1 MSEIFLKLL
10 NRPKQACIFVF
21 ITTLLICGYVAF
33 VFYKLEVQDEKD
45 MAMALAKSHAST
57 LMNTLSKST
66 SANYAFAAM
75 IQKSQGDP
83 DGFSYFADSLK
94 PLYPDVTLFSL
105 APQGVIQYIYPLK
118 KHEKALHKHLPISN
132 EEKHHNI
139 SGQARRSVTF
149 QGPVHL
155 FSDKQ
160 EVVASFPIY
169 LPNEQGRAAFW
180 GLSIT
185 TIDLTDLIRRLD
197 FQSVINR
204 HLDYQLT
211 SIALSP
217 NAKEQTLSAS
227 QNIASSQHAIHL
239 DIPVQGMMWRL
250 YLAPEGAWIPAW
262 VTWLGVLLVIFVS
275 LLASCFVYWCLKNRL
290 INHDLESLVNKR
302 VGALKTSNKRLK
314 TLLNAMPDS
323 VYEVGVDGCIIT
335 YHSPR
340 IDQDYHFLGSPLGMN
355 YQDFFPASVKLAFE
369 AAQHSAKK
377 HGTTRGHECYLESE
391 HERRWYEVSATYFQ
405 PDHEKDGFFDIVV
418 SEVTFRKSVESELR
432 IAATAFRTQDGIL
445 ITDTQNRI
453 VRVNS
458 AFEKITGYTE
468 KEVIGKTPAIISSGR
483 HSKAFFRDM
492 YEHIEKCEGWEGE
505 IWNRRKDG
513 EIFPEWL
520 SISVVKDERGVLTH
534 YVATFK
540 DITETKDNERRIN
553 QLNYY
558 DSLTRLANRRLIT
571 KDLDHILESGILTFR
586 RSALLFVDIDHFKD
600 VNDVKGHLVGDML
613 LQQVASRL
621 MDSTRS
627 GDIVSRFGGDEF
639 LIMLEDVDV
648 SVSEDRIAYR
658 AKHVAEKIM
667 KALSMPFELDG
678 APYNL
683 SASIGI
689 ALFGKETSNSE
700 EVIKQAELALYEA
713 KGRGR
718 NQVCFYAPQMHEKVL
733 ERVTLDSD
741 FRRALAEEQF
751 VLYYQPQWTANQE
764 MKGVEA
770 LVRWRHPEKGMISPV
785 YFIPFAEESKL
796 ILPLG
801 DWVLRTA
808 LKQLADWQ
816 QDPALKHLI
825 MSVNV
830 SALQFSQEGFVS
842 QVKEVIY
849 QTGIPPAQ
857 LQIEL
862 TESMLVHDQFDII
875 QKMQSLKQLGVLISL
890 DDFGTGYSSLS
901 YLQQLPIDQLK
912 IDQSFIRAIQE
923 SDKQAS
929 LAASII
935 GLGHNLH
942 MEVIAEGVE
951 TQAQFDWLKQHECDL
966 FQGFLLARPMSIDTF
981 CY

>member
-1 MSEIFLKLL
+1 MLDFFLKLL
-10 NRPKQACIFVF
+10 NRPKQVCIFVF
-21 ITTLLICGYVAF
+21 ITALLILGYVAF
-33 VFYKLEVQDEKD
+33 QFYKIEVQDEKN
-45 MAMALAKSHAST
+45 MAMALAQSNASLLVTTLNKSV
-57 LMNTLSKST
+57 

-75 IQKSQGDP
+75 LQKSQGNP
-83 DGFSYFADSLK
+83 VGFSYLADSLK
-94 PLYPDVTLFSL
+94 TYYPDVELFSL
-105 APQGVIQYIYPLK
+105 APQGLIQYIYPLK
-118 KHEKALHKHLPISN
+118 GHEQSLNKSLFIGDD
-132 EEKHHNI
+132 EKRLYL
-139 SGQARRSVTF
+139 SGDAPRSVTF
-149 QGPVHL
+149 RGPLHV

-160 EVVASFPIY
+160 EIIGSFPVY
-169 LPNEQGRAAFW
+169 LQDQQGHSSFW
-180 GLSIT
+180 GLSNT
-185 TIDLTDLIRRLD
+185 VIDMADLMQRLD
-197 FQSVINR
+197 LNEFVSR
-204 HLDYQLT
+204 HLNYQLT
-211 SIALSP
+211 VLNQAQHRKAQTVAASKEISSSP
-217 NAKEQTLSAS
+217 Y
-227 QNIASSQHAIHL
+227 AIHL
-239 DIPVQGMMWRL
+239 DIPIQGMTWRL
-250 YLAPEGAWIPAW
+250 YLAPESSW
-262 VTWLGVLLVIFVS
+262 VSIWMLLFGVLLILSVSFLMAYFV
-275 LLASCFVYWCLKNRL
+275 CLGLKVRL
-290 INHDLESLVNKR
+290 SHHNLESLVDKR
-302 VGALKTSNKRLK
+302 TATLKTLNKRL
-314 TLLNAMPDS
+314 TVLLNAMQDS
-323 VYEVGVDGCIIT
+323 IYEVGLDGCIIA

-340 IDQDYHFLGSPLGMN
+340 IEQDYRFLGSPLGVD
-355 YQDFFPASVKLAFE
+355 YRAFFPISVGAVFE
-369 AAQHSAKK
+369 EAIHCAKEYGITK
-377 HGTTRGHECYLESE
+377 GHECYVETELG
-391 HERRWYEVSATYFQ
+391 RRWYEVSATYSQ
-405 PDHEKDGFFDIVV
+405 SDDEIDGFFVV
-418 SEVTFRKSVESELR
+418 ITREVTFRKNVESELR
-432 IAATAFRTQDGIL
+432 IAATAFQTQDGIL
-445 ITDTQNRI
+445 ITDTKNCI
-453 VRVNS
+453 VRVNA

-492 YEHIEKCEGWEGE
+492 YEHIEKFEGWEGE

-520 SISVVKDERGVLTH
+520 SISVVKDERGALTH

-540 DITETKDNERRIN
+540 DISETKDNERRIN

-600 VNDVKGHLVGDML
+600 VNDLRGHLIGDML

-667 KALSMPFELDG
+667 KALGVPFELDD
-678 APYNL
+678 APYHL
-683 SASIGI
+683 SVSIGI
-689 ALFGKETSNSE
+689 ALFGKETTNSQ

-751 VLYYQPQWTANQE
+751 VLYYQPQWTANQK

-770 LVRWRHPEKGMISPV
+770 LVRWQHPEKGMISPM

-808 LKQLADWQ
+808 LKQLANWQ
-816 QDPALKHLI
+816 KDPALKHLI

-830 SALQFSQEGFVS
+830 SALQFSQEEFVS
-842 QVKEVIY
+842 QVKEAIY

-951 TQAQFDWLKQHECDL
+951 TQAQFDWLKQHGCDL
-966 FQGFLLARPMSIDTF
+966 FQGFLLARPMPIETF
-981 CY
+981 SY